1 MHKIIVLWLVVFL
14 ACGKVKQQYLF
25 TKGEVLGEVDN
36 NLMEASGLVASVK
49 NNGYFWS
56 HNDSGNSAEI
66 FLIDGHASI
75 KLICKFNNL
84 QNRDWE
90 DIAVGTGPEEGKTY
104 IYVGDIGDNNAKYDV
119 KLIYRFEEPI
129 LSDQKEIVILDYDT
143 LIVKLPDGVRDS
155 EALMIDP
162 ITKDMFLFS
171 KREDSVRLYQIHF
184 PYQQDTLLAER
195 IAILPFH
202 NINASDISVDGSE
215 ILIKDYDTI
224 YYWIK
229 EGGESIGELIV
240 KKPFELPYDK
250 GRQDEAI
257 AWLRDGSGFC
267 TLGESVE
274 GEKGKLVLHKRN

>member
-1 MHKIIVLWLVVFL
+1 MFL
-14 ACGKVKQQYLF
+14 ACGKAKQQDLF
-25 TKGEVLGEVDN
+25 TKGKVLGEVDN